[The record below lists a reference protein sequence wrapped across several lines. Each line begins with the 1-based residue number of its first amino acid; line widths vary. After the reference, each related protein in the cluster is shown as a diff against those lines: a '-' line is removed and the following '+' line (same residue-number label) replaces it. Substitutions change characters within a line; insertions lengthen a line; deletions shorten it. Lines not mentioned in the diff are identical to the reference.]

1 MKRQQKVVAKS
12 NSTERFVQGEHLF
25 FYRSMR
31 RQIDSSFNSLGSMIE
46 VTAWFYQRRH
56 STMLGESVRTHL
68 RPGILTRAE
77 EAPRCAPWTLPWR
90 SPSTS

>member
-31 RQIDSSFNSLGSMIE
+31 LSDQVLIQSLRSIIDESLHG
-46 VTAWFYQRRH
+46 F
-56 STMLGESVRTHL
+56 
-68 RPGILTRAE
+68 TRGNTVQCLVN
-77 EAPRCAPWTLPWR
+77 R
-90 SPSTS
+90 